1 LTTLHASV
9 TNTLL
14 IEDAVFTQRFQPCST
29 RLRKSPVLAAP
40 AIVSLALGIGTNVT
54 VFSVVREMI
63 LDDLSASHPDR
74 LARVES
80 LDVSYTVYRELQ
92 GASVFEDLAFHRGL
106 RDRIWRADTR
116 SEMVW
121 TFTTSSNFFDV
132 LGIRASTGRLYSQAG
147 EGRDSQW

>member
-1 LTTLHASV
+1 
-9 TNTLL
+9 
-14 IEDAVFTQRFQPCST
+14 
-29 RLRKSPVLAAP
+29 VLATP

-54 VFSVVREMI
+54 VFSVIREMI

-74 LARVES
+74 LARVEG
-80 LDVSYTVYRELQ
+80 LDVSYTIYRELQ

-116 SEMVW
+116 SEIVW

-132 LGIRASTGRLYSQAG
+132 LGIRASTGRSIRKRARAATRSG
-147 EGRDSQW
+147 ELRFLA